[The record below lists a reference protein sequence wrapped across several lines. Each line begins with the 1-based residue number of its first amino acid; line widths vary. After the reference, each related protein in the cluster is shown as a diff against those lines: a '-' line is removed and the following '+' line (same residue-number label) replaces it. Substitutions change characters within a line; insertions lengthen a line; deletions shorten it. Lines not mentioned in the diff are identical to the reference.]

1 MANGALYR
9 GLSALH
15 KDNTGYDLKDL
26 LVGAEGTLGF
36 ITAATLKLFPRPA
49 AFETAWINVA
59 SPEVA
64 LDLLGRLQ
72 VRAGATLTA
81 FELMPRLGIDI
92 QLKHK
97 MISRD
102 PAASLSPWYVM
113 AEISQP
119 EGGRPGVLSD
129 CLEGAFE
136 AALIDNATIAKSLAE
151 RENMWATREQMSHSQ
166 SREGASIKHDV
177 SVPVSAVPDLIA
189 RGSKAA
195 AAIVP
200 GIRPCPF
207 GHMGDGNI
215 HFNFTQ
221 PVGANAKTY
230 MEGAG
235 PVHDAIYAIVADLGG
250 SISAEHGIG
259 QLKVK
264 LLQKT
269 KDPVALETMRAIK
282 RALDPNNIL
291 NPGKI
296 LDLDSVR
303 F

>member
-1 MANGALYR
+1 MR
-9 GLSALH
+9 TSM
-15 KDNTGYDLKDL
+15 
-26 LVGAEGTLGF
+26 
-36 ITAATLKLFPRPA
+36 
-49 AFETAWINVA
+49 
-59 SPEVA
+59 SEV
-64 LDLLGRLQ
+64 Q
-72 VRAGATLTA
+72 K
-81 FELMPRLGIDI
+81 
-92 QLKHK
+92 Q
-97 MISRD
+97 
-102 PAASLSPWYVM
+102 
-113 AEISQP
+113 
-119 EGGRPGVLSD
+119 EGG
-129 CLEGAFE
+129 
-136 AALIDNATIAKSLAE
+136 
-151 RENMWATREQMSHSQ
+151 
-166 SREGASIKHDV
+166 SIKHDV
-177 SVPVSAVPDLIA
+177 SVPVSAVPELIA

-235 PVHDAIYAIVADLGG
+235 PVHDAIYEIVADLGG

-269 KDPVALETMRAIK
+269 KDPVALDAMRAIK
-282 RALDPNNIL
+282 QALDPNNIL

-296 LDLDSVR
+296 LDLDCVR